1 MKIKKVLGVVA
12 LLSSMPFAFNA
23 NNLTHVVCAA
33 DVETTTIAAIKA
45 NPENDFYYLFG
56 DNFKAVD
63 GSSDGAPSDN
73 ATAISLYGG
82 DYIETIN
89 PVSVLGGTKVN
100 FAITMKPSKSESK
113 YNKTAYTIYVEVYK
127 AGSSSPISSISF
139 YPKGNSNLE
148 YNSATGSNFATSGD
162 RSIAIAE
169 TGDYHFRISSS
180 SGSSSKNHNKFKACS
195 FTYTPYVAAP
205 EEPDVGD
212 PVLPDQRTL
221 SQMAFSYSKN
231 DEGAYSIGDVV
242 LRYGA
247 VLPYVDWSALDI
259 NAYGVALTKSSNL
272 EGSLS
277 DLIGSTDLSD
287 PSARAGFDKVSFA
300 MGDMDNVARVNADGD
315 LFVEDAE
322 GEYVLFNARLSVPS
336 SNYHTEINAVVF
348 VVVAG
353 KTVLF
358 EEVVGDS
365 VASQARYYLDNGSYS
380 GDVYDVLNIL
390 AA

>member
-33 DVETTTIAAIKA
+33 DVETEDETINLISQ
-45 NPENDFYYLFG
+45 D
-56 DNFKAVD
+56 
-63 GSSDGAPSDN
+63 PSDTRYYIPN
-73 ATAISLYGG
+73 MNLIKCVDFNEDGTAPTSTRDTFIKIWGG
-82 DYIETIN
+82 DYIETITPVTVIGGTTVHFYARIN
-89 PVSVLGGTKVN
+89 PVGASSKASETNRTYFNVYRDGKLVGSEAYKSLN
-100 FAITMKPSKSESK
+100 SKSNFQVLEFDTTIAETGEYTFRIGSHEESVYNSKKGSNSK
-113 YNKTAYTIYVEVYK
+113 YNK
-127 AGSSSPISSISF
+127 F
-139 YPKGNSNLE
+139 YQ
-148 YNSATGSNFATSGD
+148 TSV
-162 RSIAIAE
+162 
-169 TGDYHFRISSS
+169 
-180 SGSSSKNHNKFKACS
+180 
-195 FTYTPYVAAP
+195 TYTTVKK
-205 EEPDVGD
+205 EI
-212 PVLPDQRTL
+212 LPDQRTL
-221 SQMAFSYSKN
+221 SQMAFSYSKD

-277 DLIGSTDLSD
+277 DLIGSADLSD

-322 GEYVLFNARLSVPS
+322 GEFVLFNARLVVPS
-336 SNYHTEINAVVF
+336 SNYDTEINAVAF

-358 EEVVGDS
+358 EEVVRDS

>member
-33 DVETTTIAAIKA
+33 DAETVDETINLISQ
-45 NPENDFYYLFG
+45 D
-56 DNFKAVD
+56 
-63 GSSDGAPSDN
+63 PSDTSYYIPN
-73 ATAISLYGG
+73 MNLIKCVDFNEDGTAPTSTRDTFIKIWGG
-82 DYIETIN
+82 DYIETIT
-89 PVSVLGGTKVN
+89 PVTVIGGTTVHFYARIN
-100 FAITMKPSKSESK
+100 PAGASSTGSKTNRTYFNVYRDGKLVGSEAYKSLKSKTGFQVLEFDTTIAETGEYTFRIGSHEESVYDSKKAANSK
-113 YNKTAYTIYVEVYK
+113 YNK
-127 AGSSSPISSISF
+127 F
-139 YPKGNSNLE
+139 YQ
-148 YNSATGSNFATSGD
+148 TSV
-162 RSIAIAE
+162 
-169 TGDYHFRISSS
+169 
-180 SGSSSKNHNKFKACS
+180 
-195 FTYTPYVAAP
+195 TYTTVKK
-205 EEPDVGD
+205 EI
-212 PVLPDQRTL
+212 LPDQRTL
-221 SQMAFSYSKN
+221 SQMAFSYSKD

-277 DLIGSTDLSD
+277 DLIGSADLSD

-322 GEYVLFNARLSVPS
+322 GEYVLFNARLVVPS
-336 SNYHTEINAVVF
+336 SNYDTEINAVAF

-358 EEVVGDS
+358 EEVVRDS

-380 GDVYDVLNIL
+380 GDVYNVLNIL
-390 AA
+390 AK

>member
-33 DVETTTIAAIKA
+33 DVETEDETINLISQ
-45 NPENDFYYLFG
+45 D
-56 DNFKAVD
+56 
-63 GSSDGAPSDN
+63 PSDTRYYIPN
-73 ATAISLYGG
+73 MNLIKCVDFNKDGTAPTSTRATFIKIWGG
-82 DYIETIN
+82 DYIETITPVTVIGGTTVHFYARIN
-89 PVSVLGGTKVN
+89 PVGASSKVSKTNRTYFNVYRDGKLVGSEAYKSLNSKTNFQVLEFDTTIAETGEYTFRIGSQEDSVYD
-100 FAITMKPSKSESK
+100 SKKASNSK
-113 YNKTAYTIYVEVYK
+113 YNK
-127 AGSSSPISSISF
+127 F
-139 YPKGNSNLE
+139 YQ
-148 YNSATGSNFATSGD
+148 TSV
-162 RSIAIAE
+162 
-169 TGDYHFRISSS
+169 
-180 SGSSSKNHNKFKACS
+180 
-195 FTYTPYVAAP
+195 TYTTVKK
-205 EEPDVGD
+205 EI
-212 PVLPDQRTL
+212 LPGQRTL

-231 DEGAYSIGDVV
+231 DKGAYSIGDVV

-247 VLPYVDWSALDI
+247 VLPFVDWSALDI

-277 DLIGSTDLSD
+277 DLIGSADLSD

-322 GEYVLFNARLSVPS
+322 GEFVLFNARLVVPS
-336 SNYHTEINAVVF
+336 SNYDTEINAVAF

-358 EEVVGDS
+358 EEVVRDS

>member
-33 DVETTTIAAIKA
+33 DVQTEDETINLISQ
-45 NPENDFYYLFG
+45 D
-56 DNFKAVD
+56 
-63 GSSDGAPSDN
+63 PSDSRYYIPN
-73 ATAISLYGG
+73 MNLIKCVDFNEDGTAPTSTRDTFIKIWGG
-82 DYIETIN
+82 DYIETITPVTVIGGTTVHFYARIN
-89 PVSVLGGTKVN
+89 PVGASSTGSKTNRTYFNVYRDGKLVGSEAYKSLN
-100 FAITMKPSKSESK
+100 SKSGFQVLEFDTTIAETGEYTFRIGSHEESVYDSKKVSNSK
-113 YNKTAYTIYVEVYK
+113 YNK
-127 AGSSSPISSISF
+127 F
-139 YPKGNSNLE
+139 YQ
-148 YNSATGSNFATSGD
+148 TSV
-162 RSIAIAE
+162 
-169 TGDYHFRISSS
+169 
-180 SGSSSKNHNKFKACS
+180 
-195 FTYTPYVAAP
+195 TYTTVKK
-205 EEPDVGD
+205 EI
-212 PVLPDQRTL
+212 LPDQRTL
-221 SQMAFSYSKN
+221 SQMAFSYSKD

-277 DLIGSTDLSD
+277 DLIGSADLSD

-322 GEYVLFNARLSVPS
+322 GEFVLFNARLVVPS
-336 SNYHTEINAVVF
+336 SNYDTEINAVAF

-358 EEVVGDS
+358 EEVVRDS

>member
-33 DVETTTIAAIKA
+33 DVETEDETINLISQ
-45 NPENDFYYLFG
+45 D
-56 DNFKAVD
+56 
-63 GSSDGAPSDN
+63 PSDTSYYIPN
-73 ATAISLYGG
+73 MNLIKCVDFNEDGTAPTSTRDTFIKIWGG
-82 DYIETIN
+82 DYIETITPVTVIGGTTVHFYARIN
-89 PVSVLGGTKVN
+89 PVGASSTGSKTNRTYFNVYRDGKLVGSEAYKSLN
-100 FAITMKPSKSESK
+100 SKSGFQVLKFDTTIAETGEYTFRIGSHEESVYDSKKGSKSK
-113 YNKTAYTIYVEVYK
+113 YNK
-127 AGSSSPISSISF
+127 F
-139 YPKGNSNLE
+139 YQ
-148 YNSATGSNFATSGD
+148 TSV
-162 RSIAIAE
+162 
-169 TGDYHFRISSS
+169 
-180 SGSSSKNHNKFKACS
+180 
-195 FTYTPYVAAP
+195 TYTTVKK
-205 EEPDVGD
+205 EI
-212 PVLPDQRTL
+212 LPDQRTL
-221 SQMAFSYSKN
+221 SQMAFSYSKD

-277 DLIGSTDLSD
+277 DLIGSADLSD

-315 LFVEDAE
+315 LFVKDAE
-322 GEYVLFNARLSVPS
+322 GEFVLFNARLSVPS
-336 SNYHTEINAVVF
+336 SNYHTEINAVAF